1 MLNRSFKKHLGAH
14 ILIHHTYIV
23 HMRAC
28 TDYVLCTTFI
38 PPQPIRSYSLILLI
52 YIYILYHLLL
62 CLISLFWLVVYAS
75 DTKIKI
81 WLIHIC
87 TYLHISENYIK
98 LTSVG
103 LAHTRPIAYKN
114 GHPFLCT
121 LARLNYWTQR
131 PFIVCYHFSMRTIF
145 MCSVLCTCMAVNFHP
160 AGANYVSCS
169 RLCLSLPKYNPPP
182 GNQPRA
188 TPNHLKAWV
197 TVETCLQ
204 IVGYIVVRRLHLKVR
219 DRLFEIAHRFSL
231 CEFVWCFS
239 VHPPCFAT
247 VAKSTY

>member
-1 MLNRSFKKHLGAH
+1 
-14 ILIHHTYIV
+14 
-23 HMRAC
+23 MRAC

-62 CLISLFWLVVYAS
+62 CLISLFWLVVFAS

-81 WLIHIC
+81 WLIDWLIWYICVHIY
-87 TYLHISENYIK
+87 TYHIK

-182 GNQPRA
+182 PATSRAPPLTTWKRELQSKPRA
-188 TPNHLKAWV
+188 YKLSV
-197 TVETCLQ
+197 TLSFAAYIWKFVTACL
-204 IVGYIVVRRLHLKVR
+204 RSL
-219 DRLFEIAHRFSL
+219 IASRSASL
-231 CEFVWCFS
+231 CGAFRFILRVLQL
-239 VHPPCFAT
+239 
-247 VAKSTY
+247 